1 MVGLPTMAN
10 DRPSSPEPEHRVVQ
24 FRRRGSGAHPVST
37 VPPTVED
44 LGKFERDGE
53 VDDYRHRMMMNTAT
67 FLFVVALIGAGL
79 WLANTM
85 ATMRRNQ
92 DCVLAGHRNCTP
104 VEVSRERP

>member
-1 MVGLPTMAN
+1 MAN

-24 FRRRGSGAHPVST
+24 FRRGGSGAHPVS
-37 VPPTVED
+37 TVED

-53 VDDYRHRMMMNTAT
+53 VDDYRHRMMMNTAA
-67 FLFVVALIGAGL
+67 FLFVVALISAGL